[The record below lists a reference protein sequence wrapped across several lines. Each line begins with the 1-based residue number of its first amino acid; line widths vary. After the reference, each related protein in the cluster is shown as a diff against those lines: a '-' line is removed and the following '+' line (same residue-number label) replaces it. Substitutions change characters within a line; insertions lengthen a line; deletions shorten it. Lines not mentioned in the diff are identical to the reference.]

1 MTASNI
7 HTQQVNFVPTGHG
20 RGKGRE
26 EPRNNT
32 VCFTVTKTEQEAID
46 ALSICANLRRSAILT
61 EITTRFMEAAMES
74 SRAHA
79 KRDALLEFLDEC
91 QEHVRSRGGL
101 FESLTGK
108 KG

>member
-7 HTQQVNFVPTGHG
+7 HIQQVNFVPTGHG
-20 RGKGRE
+20 RGIGRD

-32 VCFTVTKTEQEAID
+32 VCFTVTKTEQDVID

-61 EITTRFMEAAMES
+61 EIATRFMEAAVES

-79 KRDALLEFLDEC
+79 KKDALLEFLAEC
-91 QEHVRSRGGL
+91 QEHIRSRRGL
-101 FESLTGK
+101 FDGLTE